1 MLQLLTKGKGDVF
14 FHASRDMAVVIILH
28 DIIPALLL
36 PSNFSAHVLACK
48 VFRDD
53 PNVFFCV
60 VANLLII

>member
-1 MLQLLTKGKGDVF
+1 MCFSTR
-14 FHASRDMAVVIILH
+14 SRDMAVVIILH

>member
-1 MLQLLTKGKGDVF
+1 MRFSMQ
-14 FHASRDMAVVIILH
+14 SRDTAVVIILR

-53 PNVFFCV
+53 PNGFFCV
-60 VANLLII
+60 VADLLII